1 VSGFVVKFRRQ
12 NSWEAGH
19 LSVAGIRF
27 FSRNRQGFCGALLLA
42 FCGLLYFS
50 PASAQQGESRW
61 VTDEFEITMRKGK
74 DNRQAII
81 RMLPSG
87 TRLELLESDRE
98 AGYSLVRTQR
108 GTEGWV
114 LNRYL
119 LRSPPARVT
128 LPDLEQRLRN
138 SEEKRKELANQVRE
152 LTGEKSALKKTVG
165 QLEGSGEGLASELD
179 NLKRLSANV
188 IKIDEQNKSLQ
199 LRLTENERI
208 LEELESENRRLSS
221 RANREWFVIGGFVVM
236 IGFVAGLIIPRIRWR
251 RKSGWGEL

>member
-1 VSGFVVKFRRQ
+1 MIVARIKSCSLFVRGGLLLV
-12 NSWEAGH
+12 
-19 LSVAGIRF
+19 F
-27 FSRNRQGFCGALLLA
+27 FSLLWLSSA
-42 FCGLLYFS
+42 T
-50 PASAQQGESRW
+50 AQQAESRW

-98 AGYSLVRTQR
+98 AGYSLVRTR
-108 GTEGWV
+108 SGAEGWV

-119 LRSPPARVT
+119 LRIPPARVT
-128 LPDLEQRLRN
+128 LPDLEKRLGD
-138 SEEKRKELANQVRE
+138 SEDKRKELAQQVRE
-152 LTGEKSALKKTVG
+152 LTGEKNELKKLVG
-165 QLEGSGEGLASELD
+165 QLEGSGEGLATELE

-208 LEELESENRRLSS
+208 LEELESENRRLGS

-236 IGFVAGLIIPRIRWR
+236 IGFVAGLIVPRIRWR

>member
-1 VSGFVVKFRRQ
+1 MIVPGIVTRSLVSQLGRVALLFVLTVLVGSQ
-12 NSWEAGH
+12 NSH
-19 LSVAGIRF
+19 
-27 FSRNRQGFCGALLLA
+27 
-42 FCGLLYFS
+42 
-50 PASAQQGESRW
+50 AQQGEARW

-74 DNRQAII
+74 DSRQAII

-87 TRLELLESDRE
+87 TRVELLESDRE
-98 AGYSLVRTQR
+98 AGYSYVRTSR
-108 GTEGWV
+108 GAEGWV

-128 LPDLEQRLRN
+128 LPNLETRLKS
-138 SEEKRKELANQVRE
+138 SEEKRNELVRQVRE
-152 LTGEKSALKKTVG
+152 LTDEKNALQKQVR
-165 QLEGSGEGLASELD
+165 QLEGSGEGLESELD
-179 NLKRLSANV
+179 NMKRLSANV

-208 LEELESENRRLSS
+208 LEELEAENRRLSS